1 MKKVTCV
8 VDTQSKCIKSLF
20 LNRKKRNLSK
30 SAIAVQWSV
39 GVDPAFCFIAGH
51 VMYFKET
58 LDFGRSTNK
67 IGGNHF

>member
-1 MKKVTCV
+1 M
-8 VDTQSKCIKSLF
+8 
-20 LNRKKRNLSK
+20 KRNLPK
-30 SAIAVQWSV
+30 SAIALQWSV
-39 GVDPAFCFIAGH
+39 GVDPAFCFKAGH